1 MKAIILTYTGDEAST
16 ANINSLCEWIS
27 RELGGKGITIC
38 TLNDED
44 VSNALLKKTK
54 LSVSSVNT
62 DIIKFVDNKIEQ
74 IIREKGI
81 ANSQVLLYYVLTEME
96 KDSVFKNCVEHIVS
110 NNIEIKH
117 NEIIPLI
124 KLVIK

>member
-27 RELGGKGITIC
+27 RELGGKSITIC

-44 VSNALLKKTK
+44 VSKALLKKTR
-54 LSVSSVNT
+54 LVPSVNESAAT
-62 DIIKFVDNKIEQ
+62 FVDNKIEQ

-81 ANSQVLLYYVLTEME
+81 ANSQVLLYYVLTAME
-96 KDSVFKNCVEHIVS
+96 KDAVFKHCVEHVVS

>member
-16 ANINSLCEWIS
+16 ANVNSLCEWIS
-27 RELGGKGITIC
+27 RELNGKGITIC
-38 TLNDED
+38 TLSDED

-54 LSVSSVNT
+54 LVPSVNVSAAT
-62 DIIKFVDNKIEQ
+62 FVDNKIEQ

-81 ANSQVLLYYVLTEME
+81 ANSQVLLYYVLTAME
-96 KDSVFKNCVEHIVS
+96 KDAVFKHCVEHVV
-110 NNIEIKH
+110 NNSIEIKH

-124 KLVIK
+124 KIVMK

>member
-16 ANINSLCEWIS
+16 ANVNSLCEWIS

-54 LSVSSVNT
+54 LVPSVNASAAT
-62 DIIKFVDNKIEQ
+62 FVDNKIEE

-81 ANSQVLLYYVLTEME
+81 ANSQVLLYYVLTAME
-96 KDSVFKNCVEHIVS
+96 KDPVFKHCVEHVVS